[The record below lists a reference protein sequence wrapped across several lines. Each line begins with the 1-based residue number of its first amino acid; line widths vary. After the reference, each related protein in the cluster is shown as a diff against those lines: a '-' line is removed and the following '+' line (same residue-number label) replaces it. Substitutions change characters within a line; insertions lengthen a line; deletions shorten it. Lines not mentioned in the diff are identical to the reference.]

1 MFVIFLIYSCLLIC
15 LTTKASDL
23 IVLCQNF
30 WIWMILYL
38 ICKYLLNTVTNVC
51 AYASMYI
58 NYKQMYRGSS
68 VYRDIH
74 LRVWMYSE
82 GVNIPREA
90 FRRMHEF
97 TVYLLC
103 SVNNG
108 VNCIYALM
116 HNLRICYFYLIF
128 LVFWNLKW
136 FCNVW
141 LWHGKWEKGS
151 AIFKI

>member
-1 MFVIFLIYSCLLIC
+1 MINKIHKWLNVQTNTYTSKLRIKNIYFLYGFWNFFIVCSSKKDVRYLSYLFLLAYLFDYKSQRSDCFVSKFLNLN
-15 LTTKASDL
+15 D
-23 IVLCQNF
+23 IVPY
-30 WIWMILYL
+30 I
-38 ICKYLLNTVTNVC
+38 TNVC

-90 FRRMHEF
+90 FKRMHEF

-116 HNLRICYFYLIF
+116 HNF
-128 LVFWNLKW
+128 
-136 FCNVW
+136 
-141 LWHGKWEKGS
+141 
-151 AIFKI
+151 